1 MNRDLAQ
8 RLDDDQ
14 APSGAVLDAMI
25 EAATRH
31 GELPPAVLEA
41 AKAGDQRAVEHV
53 VRAHLP
59 RISAMARR
67 YADAPHVERLELVQE
82 GVAGL
87 LQALE
92 RYDPAQGTPFW
103 DYARPT
109 VQRAMRRLTR
119 ELGHAAT
126 LSESGL
132 RHLSRLKG
140 AEQDLMQEQ
149 QRAPSRAEV
158 IERSGVDREE
168 AERVLA
174 ASRPPR
180 SLQEP
185 ITAEDGGVVGL
196 FGDLVDDPRAEDAY
210 ERVLDRIEAEELRP
224 LLSVLSRREREVLR
238 LRYGIDGEPQSRRKV
253 AEVLGVSE
261 SRVRDIER
269 RALAKLRRAAREHG
283 MDRETDEH
291 ASLADPIAERARPR

>member
-1 MNRDLAQ
+1 VDRDLAR
-8 RLDDDQ
+8 RLDDDH
-14 APSGAVLDAMI
+14 APGGAALDALI
-25 EAATRH
+25 GAATRH
-31 GELPPAVLEA
+31 GELPPTVVEA
-41 AKAGDQRAVEHV
+41 AKAGDQRAVEQV

-67 YADAPHVERLELVQE
+67 YAAPHVEQLELIQE

-92 RYDPAQGTPFW
+92 RFDAAQGTPLW

-109 VQRAMRRLTR
+109 VQRAMRRLAR
-119 ELGHAAT
+119 ELGDAVT

-149 QRAPSRAEV
+149 RRAPSRAEV
-158 IERSGVDREE
+158 IERSGVDPQE
-168 AERVLA
+168 AEQLLVA
-174 ASRPPR
+174 TRPPR

-185 ITAEDGGVVGL
+185 ITAEDGGVIGL

-224 LLSVLSRREREVLR
+224 LLSGLSRRERDVLR
-238 LRYGIDGEPQSRRKV
+238 LRYGLDGEARSRREV
-253 AEVLGVSE
+253 AETLGVSE

-269 RALAKLRRAAREHG
+269 RALAKLRRAARAQG
-283 MDRETDEH
+283 VDRDAAPAHE
-291 ASLADPIAERARPR
+291 ARE